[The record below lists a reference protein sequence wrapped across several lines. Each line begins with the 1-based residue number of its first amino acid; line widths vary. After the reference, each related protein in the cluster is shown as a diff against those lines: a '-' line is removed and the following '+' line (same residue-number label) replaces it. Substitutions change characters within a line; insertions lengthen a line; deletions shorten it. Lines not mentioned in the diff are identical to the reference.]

1 MVDDEKKVSMP
12 QILSGGLIAILVAS
26 SILPLATGVK
36 TLFSGESTNETFLQE
51 KLSRVPV
58 FAVTDSTG
66 RPFLSEVNDGRLR
79 QGYFFIQPSDAT
91 AYLDKVHSTTPANE
105 GGGDDARIIAVGM
118 NDVIKFLDGSSFS
131 SSKSIPERF
140 QLFPDDH
147 QVDLAQSLSGNKFRS
162 LYGENA
168 VPVFY
173 VDGLA
178 FKDDKTGGNVIPV
191 FFEKEKLDEA
201 VRNLRKSNPDVSIS
215 ENDLEIMD
223 FLQTVRELRTGT
235 DSRFGRI
242 VYVPLSDA
250 LNKLNSLNAAAA
262 AGKTP

>member
-12 QILSGGLIAILVAS
+12 QILAGGLIAILVAS
-26 SILPLATGVK
+26 SILPLAAGVK
-36 TLFSGESTNETFLQE
+36 TLFSSQSANETFLQE

-66 RPFLSEVNDGRLR
+66 RPFLSEVNDGRVR
-79 QGYFFIQPSDAT
+79 QGYFFVQPSDAT
-91 AYLDKVHSTTPANE
+91 AYLDKVRSTPAD
-105 GGGDDARIIAVGM
+105 GGDAGDARIIAVGM
-118 NDVIKFLDGSSFS
+118 NDVIKFLDGSSTS
-131 SSKSIPERF
+131 SSKSIPEQF

-147 QVDLAQSLSGNKFRS
+147 QVDIAQTLSGNKFRS
-162 LYGENA
+162 LYGDNA

-201 VRNLRKSNPDVSIS
+201 VANLKKSNSNVTIS

-242 VYVPLSDA
+242 VYIPLSDA
-250 LNKLNSLNAAAA
+250 LNKLDSLNAAA
-262 AGKTP
+262 KTP

>member
-1 MVDDEKKVSMP
+1 MLDDDEKKKVTAP
-12 QILSGGLIAILVAS
+12 QILAGGLITILVAS
-26 SILPLATGVK
+26 SVLPLVTGVK
-36 TLFSGESTNETFLQE
+36 SLFSSQSTNETFLQE

-79 QGYFFIQPSDAT
+79 QGYFFVQPADAS
-91 AYLDKVHSTTPANE
+91 AFLDKVRSTPGNE
-105 GGGDDARIIAVGM
+105 GDGTDARIIAVGM
-118 NDVIKFLDGSSFS
+118 NDVIKFLDGSSIS
-131 SSKSIPERF
+131 PSKSIPERF

-147 QVDLAQSLSGNKFRS
+147 QVDLAQTFSGNKFRS

-178 FKDDKTGGNVIPV
+178 FKDDKTGGTVIPV

-201 VRNLRKSNPDVSIS
+201 VANLKKSNPNVTIS

-250 LNKLNSLNAAAA
+250 LNKLNSLNAAAR
-262 AGKTP
+262 TP